1 MREFLDIAAQIV
13 ERDPDLR
20 GCRPVVEK
28 ELLHVEILTAM
39 NAAGHLRHLTFKGG
53 TCLRLCHGAV
63 RFSEDLDFSG
73 GKAFGHVLLDDI
85 GDVLRDRIGRQ
96 YELEV
101 TVSAPKLANETRTAN
116 RWVARIVARPSNSNA
131 RLGVQRIKIEV
142 DDRESPST
150 SAPKS
155 VYQHYKHVIGHYAP
169 LVVRSVPLEDICSDK
184 LIAFPMSVAERQN
197 PRYRD
202 VWDVLWIVQQIRNV
216 DAIMQATKDKAE
228 SRGLGDRFNRV
239 ADGAAN
245 RMDAIVNSD
254 AFGAT
259 LRRFL
264 RESTAAQTIG
274 DPDYREYMVST
285 MKSLLL
291 RVRDDS
297 PSAPSTGSV
306 RRGQSGVAT
315 CGRGHHFPAPDRPY
329 GCLSVV
335 ASMISSQ
342 RRPPAPGCP

>member
-1 MREFLDIAAQIV
+1 MREFLDIAAEIV

-73 GKAFGHVLLDDI
+73 GKAFDHVLLDDV

-101 TVSAPKLANETRTAN
+101 ETRTAN
-116 RWVARIVARPSNSNA
+116 RWVARMVTRPSNSNA

-142 DDRESPST
+142 DDREPPST
-150 SAPKS
+150 SAPTS
-155 VYQHYKHVIGHYAP
+155 IYQHYRHVVGDYAP

-184 LIAFPMSVAERQN
+184 LIAFPVSVAERQN

-202 VWDVLWIVQQIRNV
+202 VWDVLWIAQQTRNV
-216 DAIMQATKDKAE
+216 DAIVQATKGKVE
-228 SRGLGDRFNRV
+228 SRGLGERFNQV

-254 AFGAT
+254 AFSTT

-264 RESTAAQTIG
+264 RESTADQTIG
-274 DPDYREYMVST
+274 NADYREYMASA
-285 MKSLLL
+285 MKSLLE
-291 RVRDDS
+291 RVRDDGLIG
-297 PSAPSTGSV
+297 TG
-306 RRGQSGVAT
+306 
-315 CGRGHHFPAPDRPY
+315 
-329 GCLSVV
+329 
-335 ASMISSQ
+335 
-342 RRPPAPGCP
+342 

>member
-1 MREFLDIAAQIV
+1 MREFLDIAAEIV

-73 GKAFGHVLLDDI
+73 GKAFDHVLLDDI

-116 RWVARIVARPSNSNA
+116 RWVARTVTRPSNSNA

-142 DDRESPST
+142 DDREPPST
-150 SAPKS
+150 SAPTS
-155 VYQHYKHVIGHYAP
+155 VYQHYRHVVGDYAP

-202 VWDVLWIVQQIRNV
+202 VWDVLWIAQQTRNV
-216 DAIMQATKDKAE
+216 DAIVQTTKDKAE
-228 SRGLGDRFNRV
+228 SRGLGDRFNQV

-254 AFGAT
+254 AFSAT

-264 RESTAAQTIG
+264 RESTAEQTIG
-274 DPDYREYMVST
+274 NPDYREYMVSA
-285 MKSLLL
+285 MKSLLE

-297 PSAPSTGSV
+297 
-306 RRGQSGVAT
+306 
-315 CGRGHHFPAPDRPY
+315 
-329 GCLSVV
+329 
-335 ASMISSQ
+335 
-342 RRPPAPGCP
+342 

>member
-1 MREFLDIAAQIV
+1 MRRFLDIAAEII

-39 NAAGHLRHLTFKGG
+39 NDAGHLRHLTFKGG

-73 GKAFGHVLLDDI
+73 GKAFDHALLDDI
-85 GDVLRDRIGRQ
+85 GDVLQDGIGRQ

-116 RWVARIVARPSNSNA
+116 RWVARIVTRPSNSNA
-131 RLGVQRIKIEV
+131 RLGVQRIKIEI
-142 DDRESPST
+142 DDREPPST
-150 SAPKS
+150 SAPRS
-155 VYQHYKHVIGHYAP
+155 IYQHYKHVVGHYAP

-202 VWDVLWIVQQIRNV
+202 VWDVLWIAQQTRNV
-216 DAIMQATKDKAE
+216 DVIVQTTKGKAE
-228 SRGLGDRFNRV
+228 SRGLGERFNQV
-239 ADGAAN
+239 VDAAVD

-254 AFGAT
+254 AFGDT

-264 RESTAAQTIG
+264 RESTAEQTIG
-274 DPDYREYMVST
+274 DANYREYMVSA
-285 MKSLLL
+285 MQSLLR
-291 RVRDDS
+291 RVRD
-297 PSAPSTGSV
+297 
-306 RRGQSGVAT
+306 
-315 CGRGHHFPAPDRPY
+315 
-329 GCLSVV
+329 
-335 ASMISSQ
+335 
-342 RRPPAPGCP
+342 